1 MEWTH
6 GPGLWREIPAWTH
19 GYFKMYTDRYWN
31 IDVCA
36 CVRMCACMCVRARV
50 RACVCVCAHVCAC
63 ARMCVRVCTCVCM
76 CMCVRVCTCVHVH
89 ACVCVRVCACARMCV
104 RVCACVCMCMCVRV
118 LEYLCQCISS
128 FHREAW
134 KCGDLV
140 APSPV
145 STQIFRI
152 LFPIKGTRT
161 LSRPGQFW
169 GWCR

>member
-1 MEWTH
+1 MEVREKREVTKKKWKKMEWTH

-31 IDVCA
+31 RDVCA
-36 CVRMCACMCVRARV
+36 CVCMRAHVRV
-50 RACVCVCAHVCAC
+50 RACVCVC
-63 ARMCVRVCTCVCM
+63 VRV
-76 CMCVRVCTCVHVH
+76 CVHVH
-89 ACVCVRVCACARMCV
+89 VR
-104 RVCACVCMCMCVRV
+104 VRV

-169 GWCR
+169 GWCRQYTKWACSSSWFQRGRQC